1 MQSACSPLVAIPSRY
16 QSAGFCRRWVH
27 RQCVPASHTCVSV
40 LQDLLNEPNPGS
52 PAQSTAYEMYLKDK
66 PQHQERVR
74 KQALLY
80 PPPF

>member
-1 MQSACSPLVAIPSRY
+1 MYSERDQGLSASRCDPIQSLGLCNSKLALP
-16 QSAGFCRRWVH
+16 
-27 RQCVPASHTCVSV
+27 
-40 LQDLLNEPNPGS
+40 QDLLDEPNPGS
-52 PAQSTAYEMYLKDK
+52 PAQSTAYEMYIRDK